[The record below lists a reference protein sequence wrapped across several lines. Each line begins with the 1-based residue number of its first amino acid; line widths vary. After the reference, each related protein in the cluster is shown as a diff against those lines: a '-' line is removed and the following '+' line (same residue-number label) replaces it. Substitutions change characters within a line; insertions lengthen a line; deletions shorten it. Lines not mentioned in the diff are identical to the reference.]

1 MDAELQWSQLR
12 LNEKIQNLYNTSSFS
27 WPLRD
32 ALGDTLLEA
41 TLDEKK
47 MADKQKVMQSLGD
60 MCRAHDASLE
70 AVFQG
75 FISSFDKPSQ
85 SYTELKKLVTAE
97 KKIIRALE
105 SATDEP
111 VQTFVKSEAMDTD
124 NDIYEAL
131 DRIKANVSAMS
142 E

>member
-27 WPLRD
+27 WSLRD

-111 VQTFVKSEAMDTD
+111 VPTFVKSEAMDTD